1 MKKII
6 LPIAVAK
13 QAFTLMELMI
23 VIVIIGILATVGM
36 VMFGGQTTKAKI
48 NTTKQAFTIAKKNL
62 ALALTTCRNGID
74 YIWQKNGNSCLSG
87 PVNGDQIAW
96 GVYNDMK
103 SEIYKTNPYD
113 SSAKSVE
120 WNQSYG
126 AAYCPISRS
135 AKIPKGQ
142 VVVGYGNNG
151 SKNYCRIGGGNMSCI
166 RANIGDKDGNDFY
179 LEAEFN
185 ICDF

>member
-1 MKKII
+1 MSKK
-6 LPIAVAK
+6 K
-13 QAFTLMELMI
+13 AFTLIELL
-23 VIVIIGILATVGM
+23 VVVAIIGILAAVG
-36 VMFGGQTTKAKI
+36 VNTFSGFQEKAKI

-62 ALALTTCRNGID
+62 ALALSACRSEIGYN
-74 YIWQKNGNSCLSG
+74 WQKNGASCLSG
-87 PVNGDQIAW
+87 PVNGDSIAW
-96 GVYNDMK
+96 GIYNDMK
-103 SEIYKTNPYD
+103 SVIYKTNPYD

-126 AAYCPISRS
+126 VAYCPISKS

-151 SKNYCRIGGGNMSCI
+151 SKNHCNIGGGNMSCI

-179 LEAEFN
+179 LDAEFN

>member
-1 MKKII
+1 MKQK
-6 LPIAVAK
+6 
-13 QAFTLMELMI
+13 AFTLIELL
-23 VIVIIGILATVGM
+23 VVVAIIGILAAVG
-36 VMFGGQTTKAKI
+36 VNTFSGFQEKAKI

-62 ALALTTCRNGID
+62 VLALTACRNGID

-103 SEIYKTNPYD
+103 SEIYKTNSYD

-151 SKNYCRIGGGNMSCI
+151 SKNYCGIGGGNMSCI

>member
-1 MKKII
+1 MNKRK
-6 LPIAVAK
+6 LK
-13 QAFTLMELMI
+13 RAFTLMELMI

-62 ALALTTCRNGID
+62 ALALTACRNGID

-126 AAYCPISRS
+126 VAYCPISKS

>member
-1 MKKII
+1 MN
-6 LPIAVAK
+6 
-13 QAFTLMELMI
+13 QRAFTLMELMI
-23 VIVIIGILATVGM
+23 VIVIIGILSAVGM

-48 NTTKQAFTIAKKNL
+48 NTTKQAFTIAKKSL

-74 YIWQKNGNSCLSG
+74 YIWQKNGKSCLRG

-151 SKNYCRIGGGNMSCI
+151 SKNYCSIGGGNMSCI